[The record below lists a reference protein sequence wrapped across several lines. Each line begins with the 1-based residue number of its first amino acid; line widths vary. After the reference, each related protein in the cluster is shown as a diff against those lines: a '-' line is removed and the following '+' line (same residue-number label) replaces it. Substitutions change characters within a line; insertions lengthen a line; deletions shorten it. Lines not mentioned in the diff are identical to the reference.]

1 MECSFAIGNRTL
13 VQALIKALRH
23 QHAKGAW
30 LATYCTSNF
39 LLAEAGLLDS
49 RYATPPGPRPVIL
62 PGVTCGYACSSS
74 SRKACFA
81 PGPLRPT

>member
-1 MECSFAIGNRTL
+1 MQSGGQVECSFAIGNRTL

-49 RYATPPGPRPVIL
+49 RYATPPPLGPDP
-62 PGVTCGYACSSS
+62 
-74 SRKACFA
+74 
-81 PGPLRPT
+81 